1 MELNQRQGDIAVLFV
16 LLAVMYLYGGLAS
29 FWSQSTE
36 SLRVFVLLAF
46 MSSIF
51 GLGCYLRKEMFYKL
65 GVAFSMI
72 GFVSMLFVFILVF
85 TQTAL
90 SRYLLLVMVG
100 TIAHILLFAYLLPLS
115 EVQRGKLNAGAVKSK
130 RRK

>member
-1 MELNQRQGDIAVLFV
+1 MHLNQRQGDIAVLFT

-29 FWSQSTE
+29 FWSQSTQT
-36 SLRVFVLLAF
+36 LRVFVLLAF

-51 GLGCYLRKEMFYKL
+51 GLGCYLRKEVFYKL

-72 GFVSMLFVFILVF
+72 GFVSMLFVFILIF

-115 EVQRGKLNAGAVKSK
+115 ESSQKVSVKQFVKTRK
-130 RRK
+130 R